1 MRTTRISVCPEWLYL
16 FRFLTYSEFLN
27 LMSFGAAGDGIK
39 DDTAAINAFLQ
50 RVSLSLDM

>member
-1 MRTTRISVCPEWLYL
+1 MAVHLSVPNVS
-16 FRFLTYSEFLN
+16 YSEFQN
-27 LMSFGAAGDGIK
+27 LMAFGAAGDGIK